1 MNSEIQNLI
10 NEKQIINNRIKAR
23 RERFKGN
30 EEKGI
35 KGEIDKLR
43 EEYFT
48 YNSNDNAYR
57 SRTNGR
63 LEKEIERETENFEKG
78 LKEEFEQ
85 ELLDKNTKLKAER
98 DKLVKALE
106 AKKAEYQKAYH
117 EMIISFRN
125 QYTQVPLEMPNL
137 DDMKKEI
144 DEIQNDINAIEASI
158 NMNGLELGNAQ
169 PQKSD
174 AAKKGK
180 QPVQTK
186 EPEQP
191 IIEEDPNINIIEK
204 GTGEQA
210 VEPPTRNKPQF
221 ETEPQKES
229 DTMPQQ
235 DKMPKPEEKEVVQP
249 DNKTD
254 TPTKEVE
261 PTDKKDLPIRSF
273 WEIYDS
279 TNTEH
284 CGTIARLI
292 HKMAKAP
299 LFRMKGEDTVQKALS
314 FIPNVLT
321 FIPKLIA
328 KPINYALKTDKK
340 FEEMYENVNNLS
352 QEEFAVLTESSEN
365 AMGVKNPRDKDY
377 ISSAAKQYKINDLYL
392 DAVNAVYK
400 KRQQERIDEING
412 RIAGY
417 DARIRELRS
426 KQEPLTIDEQVELAN
441 LGLDKDIDE
450 QWGDKIALKVKT
462 MEQMSKEKTSGYRN
476 ISGWFLGKFNP
487 DNREFNHKMAELA
500 KQRREA
506 WERGEQ
512 DEATIIT
519 QKMDDLALA
528 ETDIRTVGTNS
539 ANTIDRGNTSIRKG
553 SPCEILDRGQS
564 TKTRLLIAN
573 LAVGAAALKTA
584 QMIQNQRIIDAQQ
597 AEIASANAKNS
608 ANVALGNSNVKG
620 IDQQLVEE
628 AAAEY
633 THKNIASAH
642 ATGEYA
648 NLDARAMEHGG
659 SWTRGLN
666 SQEYRTN
673 DDLLHAATT
682 DVHTQVEGASM
693 IDGVKASADYY
704 SKVASEAIKA
714 HQSYYPSHDFDYTGY
729 MGSLEQAANS
739 QAMVKLFETL
749 QNTISASP
757 AKFTPVQDLLGG
769 ISNSADY
776 ALLALIGAGVLKDA
790 MDRDYARP
798 TSAPKP
804 RENKK
809 DDRENDENEGNTQGE
824 QTNETNDRDG
834 EDR

>member
-10 NEKQIINNRIKAR
+10 NEKRVLNNRIAFR
-23 RERFKGN
+23 RERQTN
-30 EEKGI
+30 EI
-35 KGEIDKLR
+35 TRLR
-43 EEYFT
+43 QEYFS

-57 SRTNGR
+57 SRTNET
-63 LEKEIERETENFEKG
+63 LEKEIERENESFEKR

-85 ELLDKNTKLKAER
+85 DLQDINSKLKAEK
-98 DKLVKALE
+98 DKLVKALD
-106 AKKAEYQKAYH
+106 AKKAEYQKAYN
-117 EMIISFRN
+117 EMMRSFRT
-125 QYTQVPLEMPNL
+125 QYTQVPLEIPNL

-144 DEIQNDINAIEASI
+144 EEMQNDINAIDASI
-158 NMNGLELGNAQ
+158 NLNGRKIIEG
-169 PQKSD
+169 QKQGRSS
-174 AAKKGK
+174 AKATETK
-180 QPVQTK
+180 QPSQTK
-186 EPEQP
+186 NPESKEPVFD
-191 IIEEDPNINIIEK
+191 IDPDINIIEK
-204 GTGEQA
+204 GSGEQTTI
-210 VEPPTRNKPQF
+210 EPPIKTKLQFDVKPQP
-221 ETEPQKES
+221 EK
-229 DTMPQQ
+229 DTMPQHDETLQ
-235 DKMPKPEEKEVVQP
+235 PKVKEA
-249 DNKTD
+249 
-254 TPTKEVE
+254 VE
-261 PTDKKDLPIRSF
+261 PDEKTNEPKKGTEQTDKKNLPIRSF

-299 LFRMKGEDTVQKALS
+299 LFRLKGEDTVQKALS

-328 KPINYALKTDKK
+328 KPINYALRTDRKY
-340 FEEMYENVNNLS
+340 EEMYENVNNLS

-365 AMGVKNPRDKDY
+365 AMEVKNPRDKDY

-400 KRQQERIDEING
+400 KRQQEKIGEINE

-528 ETDIRTVGTNS
+528 ETDIRMVGTNS

-553 SPCEILDRGQS
+553 TPCEILDRGQS

-584 QMIQNQRIIDAQQ
+584 QMIQNQKIIDAQQ
-597 AEIASANAKNS
+597 AEIVSSNAKNS

-682 DVHTQVEGASM
+682 DVHNQVEGASM

-749 QNTISASP
+749 QNTISANP
-757 AKFTPVQDLLGG
+757 AKFTATKDLLDG

-804 RENKK
+804 RDNKK
-809 DDRENDENEGNTQGE
+809 DDRENDENAQDE
-824 QTNETNDRDG
+824 QTNETNSRDG

>member
-1 MNSEIQNLI
+1 MKEENENKWHPKLTQEQIDELEAEGIKPGDNEYTMALWNYGI
-10 NEKQIINNRIKAR
+10 NPNEPEQ
-23 RERFKGN
+23 
-30 EEKGI
+30 EEKPKMQWHPKLTEEQIDYAISKGI
-35 KGEIDKLR
+35 YEPVGP
-43 EEYFT
+43 EY
-48 YNSNDNAYR
+48 
-57 SRTNGR
+57 
-63 LEKEIERETENFEKG
+63 
-78 LKEEFEQ
+78 EQ
-85 ELLDKNTKLKAER
+85 FL
-98 DKLVKALE
+98 
-106 AKKAEYQKAYH
+106 
-117 EMIISFRN
+117 
-125 QYTQVPLEMPNL
+125 
-137 DDMKKEI
+137 
-144 DEIQNDINAIEASI
+144 
-158 NMNGLELGNAQ
+158 GELGIRDI
-169 PQKSD
+169 PDKTTE
-174 AAKKGK
+174 
-180 QPVQTK
+180 PTK
-186 EPEQP
+186 EPEP
-191 IIEEDPNINIIEK
+191 GKKPEPAKEPEPGK
-204 GTGEQA
+204 EPEPA
-210 VEPPTRNKPQF
+210 KEPEPPK
-221 ETEPQKES
+221 KG
-229 DTMPQQ
+229 
-235 DKMPKPEEKEVVQP
+235 
-249 DNKTD
+249 DN
-254 TPTKEVE
+254 PTGMEN
-261 PTDKKDLPIRSF
+261 LPIRSF

-328 KPINYALKTDKK
+328 KPINYVLRTDRK
-340 FEEMYENVNNLS
+340 FEEMYENVYNLS
-352 QEEFAVLTESSEN
+352 PEEFAVLTESAEN
-365 AMGVKNPRDKDY
+365 AIGVKNPRDKDY

-400 KRQQERIDEING
+400 KRQQERIDAING

-426 KQEPLTIDEQVELAN
+426 KQEQEPLTIDEQVELAV
-441 LGLDKDIDE
+441 LGLEKDGDE
-450 QWGDKIALKVKT
+450 QWGDKIAIKVKA
-462 MEQMSKEKTSGYRN
+462 MEQAAREKSSGYRN
-476 ISGWFLGKFNP
+476 ISGWFLGRFNP
-487 DNREFNHKMAELA
+487 DNRQFNHRMAELA

-519 QKMDDLALA
+519 QEMDDLALA
-528 ETDIRTVGTNS
+528 ETDIRTVGTNP

-584 QMIQNQRIIDAQQ
+584 QMIHNQGIIDAQK
-597 AEIASANAKNS
+597 AEIVDVNAQNAELS
-608 ANVALGNSNVKG
+608 RNGAQSG
-620 IDQQLVEE
+620 IDQQLVED
-628 AAAEY
+628 AAREY

-666 SQEYRTN
+666 SQEYRAN